1 MSPAKGMLQSRTVA
15 KKIAFCSPVNHQD
28 AMNRLLHPFIID
40 VEASGFGPAGYPI
53 EVGLA
58 LEKGSRYCRLIV
70 PAEDWTHWD
79 EKAEATHGIR
89 REILFKNGIPP
100 DQAAAELND
109 LLGESVVYTD
119 GWVVDKPWINR
130 LFDAA
135 GIRRLFGISPLE
147 RILSEEQM
155 DIWHATKDHLIQTL
169 NTTRHRASNDAFII
183 QETYI
188 QTLKTLSVQS

>member
-1 MSPAKGMLQSRTVA
+1 
-15 KKIAFCSPVNHQD
+15 
-28 AMNRLLHPFIID
+28 MNRPLRPFIID
-40 VEASGFGPAGYPI
+40 VEASGFGPDGYPI

-70 PAEDWTHWD
+70 PAGNWIHWD

-89 REILFKNGIPP
+89 REILFENGIPP
-100 DQAAAELND
+100 DQAAVELND
-109 LLGESVVYTD
+109 LLGDRTVYTD

-130 LFDAA
+130 LFDTA
-135 GIRRLFGISPLE
+135 GVRRLFRISPLE
-147 RILSEEQM
+147 RILSEQQM
-155 DIWHATKDHLIQTL
+155 DIWHATKDSLIQTL
-169 NTTRHRASNDAFII
+169 HATRHRASTDAFII